1 MIHGMRLVLRLSR
14 RGLVGWA
21 VGIAVM
27 VTVVVLAFA
36 EAAPT
41 KEGATQLAV
50 SLEPLAR
57 SFTAILGPAER
68 LDTAGGFLTWRL
80 LGILSV
86 IVSIYGILKTTRV
99 TLTDERRG
107 ATDLALSTPVSRSA
121 LFAGQALAVF
131 VICIGISVVGMVLGW
146 AAALGLGV
154 ELGALLRAVGAGLSM
169 GLVAAVWSGA
179 AALVC
184 QFAGRRGAGAGSVA
198 VLLAL
203 TFVVAN
209 LGAVEDGVFRALRWL
224 SPFTYAQYFRPL
236 VPGGPVR
243 IWAPFALG
251 GLTSALW
258 AVAGVRFVHR
268 DLNCMGQS
276 RGRLL
281 GKSAPDL
288 SWLLR
293 GPYSRD
299 LWAFRGQALAWAF
312 GMSFLLGLLTWMDP
326 VLREPLHEFIRNA
339 GILGQIF
346 QGLLLGDE
354 PLAVLLFGGFTGPI
368 LSVFAVLAVMRW
380 AEDVQR
386 GLLAPVLAT
395 SVSRVRILLCRV
407 MAALS
412 ALALSLV
419 VVWGIVIAIASVRGL
434 ALPVTSLARVMAGS
448 LLSTLVFLGLGLAVA
463 SWGRLSWGA
472 PVAGALAAAN
482 LAFDIL
488 DQVIAVP
495 TWLSDLSVF
504 ARVNELVREPFS
516 LKEQGV
522 LLVAGAVLVGLA
534 LTGFWRQDVTD

>member
-27 VTVVVLAFA
+27 VAVVVLAFA

-41 KEGATQLAV
+41 KQGATQLAV
-50 SLEPLAR
+50 SLEPVAR
-57 SFTAILGPAER
+57 SFAAILGPAER

-107 ATDLALSTPVSRSA
+107 VS
-121 LFAGQALAVF
+121 
-131 VICIGISVVGMVLGW
+131 
-146 AAALGLGV
+146 
-154 ELGALLRAVGAGLSM
+154 
-169 GLVAAVWSGA
+169 
-179 AALVC
+179 
-184 QFAGRRGAGAGSVA
+184 AGSVA

-354 PLAVLLFGGFTGPI
+354 PLAVLFFGGFTGPI